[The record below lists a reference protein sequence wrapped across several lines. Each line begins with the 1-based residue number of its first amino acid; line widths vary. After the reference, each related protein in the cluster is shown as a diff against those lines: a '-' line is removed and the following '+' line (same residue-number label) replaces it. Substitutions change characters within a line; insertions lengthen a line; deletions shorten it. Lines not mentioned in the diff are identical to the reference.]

1 MVKERTAEVV
11 PLNKTEVVHDKV
23 GVPIKHQI
31 PVEMIK
37 EVPIKAV
44 DTIEKA
50 VVYTQHHEIPVNQ
63 VI

>member
-1 MVKERTAEVV
+1 
-11 PLNKTEVVHDKV
+11 
-23 GVPIKHQI
+23 
-31 PVEMIK
+31 MIK

-50 VVYTQHHEIPVNQ
+50 VVYTQHHEVPVNQ